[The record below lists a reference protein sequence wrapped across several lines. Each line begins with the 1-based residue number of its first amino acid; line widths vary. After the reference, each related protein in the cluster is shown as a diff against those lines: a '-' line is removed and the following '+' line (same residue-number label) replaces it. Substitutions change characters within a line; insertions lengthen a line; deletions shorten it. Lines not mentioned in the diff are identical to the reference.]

1 MQTSN
6 VNSMYCIV
14 NMDNNSMQTTP
25 TFKQVT
31 TTPVQCSYLFIV
43 QDGIL
48 VVLALAAVDEWMQTL
63 DSGSRAGRPTR

>member
-1 MQTSN
+1 
-6 VNSMYCIV
+6 MYCIV

-31 TTPVQCSYLFIV
+31 TTPVQFSYLFIV

-48 VVLALAAVDEWMQTL
+48 VVLALPAVDEWMQTL